1 MKAGIYSLVKDR
13 IIELCEKKHMTINK
27 LATES
32 GLSPSSLK
40 SILYGKSMN
49 PGVVTIK
56 IICDGFG
63 ISITEF
69 FNTDKFRNAEQ
80 EIQ

>member
-1 MKAGIYSLVKDR
+1 MKMYTLVQNR
-13 IIELCEKKHMTINK
+13 ILELCEEKHMTINK

-40 SILYGKSMN
+40 SILYGKSKN
-49 PGVVTIK
+49 PGIVTLK
-56 IICDGFG
+56 IICDGMG
-63 ISITEF
+63 ITITEF
-69 FNTDKFRNAEQ
+69 FDTDDFKKAEQ

>member
-1 MKAGIYSLVKDR
+1 MKTGIYSLVKDR
-13 IIELCEKKHMTINK
+13 IIELCEEKHMTINK

-40 SILYGKSMN
+40 SILYGKSKN
-49 PGVVTIK
+49 PGVVTLK

-63 ISITEF
+63 ITITEF
-69 FNTDKFRNAEQ
+69 FDTDKFRNAEQ